1 MFTLLIWLVLAGLS
15 LSLVTASLL
24 WSDGVR
30 IAIRTPSGFAQTA
43 PLIIWPLL
51 LVVELFWAAQAL
63 SYNQPTAPQ
72 AYDSLRNA
80 VAFLLANDP
89 PGGSQPPGRFLS
101 LSGTTYDPGDLA
113 DLRQVYGDRLSE
125 KGLYNLVVATKQK
138 EVLFFNLPMLYGL
151 HSVDGYDG
159 GLLPLGQ
166 FITLQRLFL
175 PADDL
180 SLDGRLREKLR
191 FVPPGRL
198 LSLLNTRWIITD
210 KQFDVW
216 IDGIFYDLQ
225 FPASLQ
231 PGQTITTTDIPDFPP
246 TALGLVSH
254 LEGATTLP
262 AETPV
267 AEVKLTFTDGSQQL
281 LRVKAGVDT
290 AEGNYLVDAQIAHPQ
305 AKVGVAWPYEA
316 EGVDYI
322 SIYPLQAAQ
331 SITKIEARA
340 ILPEGQFI
348 LRGLSLIHQPTTT
361 SRSVLLTTAGDY
373 RQVHSGDVK
382 IYENRAALPRTFL
395 VHQAETVPD
404 EEQAITR
411 LQYPQ
416 FDPAQTVVLSSQ
428 TPLRQAQGEL
438 SGFQTRGAP
447 SATDQATIVSYA
459 PERVEI
465 KTSLASPGWL
475 VLLDTYYPGWQATI
489 DGQPVEIARANLH
502 FRAVAVPEGEHTVL
516 FEFKSRSV
524 QIGAWI
530 TGITLLLVVA
540 GLGATR
546 YLQG

>member
-1 MFTLLIWLVLAGLS
+1 
-15 LSLVTASLL
+15 
-24 WSDGVR
+24 
-30 IAIRTPSGFAQTA
+30 
-43 PLIIWPLL
+43 LL

-63 SYNQPTAPQ
+63 NYNQPTAPQ
-72 AYDSLRNA
+72 AYHSLRNA

-89 PGGSQPPGRFLS
+89 PGGTQPPGRFLS

-138 EVLFFNLPMLYGL
+138 EVLFFNLPLLYEL

-175 PADDL
+175 PADEL

-216 IDGIFYDLQ
+216 IEGIFYDLQ

-231 PGQTITTTDIPDFPP
+231 PGQTITTTDIPDFPS
-246 TALGLVSH
+246 TAIGLVSH
-254 LEGATTLP
+254 LEGAANLL
-262 AETPV
+262 AETLV
-267 AEVKLTFTDGSQQL
+267 AEVRLTFADGNQQL
-281 LRVKAGVDT
+281 LTVKAGVDT
-290 AEGNYLVDAQIAHPQ
+290 AEGNYLVDARIAHPQ
-305 AKVGVAWPYEA
+305 AKIGVSWPYEA

-331 SITKIEARA
+331 PIAKIEARA

-361 SRSVLLTTAGDY
+361 SRSVLLTTEGDY

-382 IYENRAALPRTFL
+382 IYENRAALPRAFL
-395 VHQAETVPD
+395 VHQAEMAAED
-404 EEQAITR
+404 EQVITR
-411 LQYPQ
+411 LQNPL

-428 TPLRQAQGEL
+428 EEQV
-438 SGFQTRGAP
+438 SGAQTRGAP
-447 SATDQATIVSYA
+447 SAADQATIVSYA

-475 VLLDTYYPGWQATI
+475 VLLDTYYPGWQATV
-489 DGQPVEIARANLH
+489 DGQPVEIARANIH
-502 FRAVAVPEGEHTVL
+502 FRAVTVPEGEHAVL
-516 FEFKSRSV
+516 FEFKPRSV

-530 TGITLLLVVA
+530 TGVTLFLVVA
-540 GLGATR
+540 GLGITR
-546 YLQG
+546 TLLD